1 LKLKYYRQMIEL
13 NEQDGAYLEMC
24 KHFRAIYDTKKVQD
38 SVADK
43 HMVRNDLIILVLNRK
58 YN

>member
-1 LKLKYYRQMIEL
+1 MIEL